1 VIVEPPPLH
10 LLTPGKALEGDLY
23 PGPLPQNIIAGENT
37 RIDSGAC
44 FHDFRAKGPVG
55 LRTGVNVTLWRTS
68 LAPEENAIIE
78 IGDDSWIANAI
89 LVCSVGITIGKR
101 VFIAGGVT
109 IADSDFH
116 PLTPSA
122 RLLDT
127 VAVSP
132 GGDRLRRPPIEARP
146 IEIEDDV
153 WIGYNA
159 AILKGVRIAAGAVIA
174 PGAVVTANVPAGC
187 TVAGNPARIVDRK
200 RVPLC
205 AFAGEA

>member
-1 VIVEPPPLH
+1 MIVEPLP

-23 PGPLPQNIIAGENT
+23 PGPLPQNIVAGENT

-44 FHDFRAKGPVG
+44 FRYFRTKAPVG

-68 LAPEENAIIE
+68 FAVEESAIVE
-78 IGDDSWIANAI
+78 IGDDSWIANAS
-89 LVCSVGITIGKR
+89 LACSVRIVIGKR
-101 VFIAGGVT
+101 VFIACGVT

-116 PLTPSA
+116 PLTPGA
-122 RLLDT
+122 RLLDS

-132 GGDRLRRPPIEARP
+132 GGDRSRRPLIEARP

-159 AILKGVRIAAGAVIA
+159 TILKGVRISAGAVIA
-174 PGAVVTANVPAGC
+174 PGAVVTANVPAGR
-187 TVAGNPARIVDRK
+187 TVAGNPARIVD
-200 RVPLC
+200 
-205 AFAGEA
+205 